1 MGYTAFS
8 CAYVNHKIHKCPASC
23 RRACG
28 FFFLSRKV
36 LARLCIGRTLGNV
49 VALNETPLSGARV
62 EVSDTFKTTL
72 DLPNQDQYQST
83 WRD

>member
-1 MGYTAFS
+1 MSGQL
-8 CAYVNHKIHKCPASC
+8 PA
-23 RRACG
+23 RLW
-28 FFFLSRKV
+28 FFFLIRKV